1 MKLRKMKHVVTGTL
15 ITSLLF
21 SANSQFKAIAEVK
34 NQNTQNS
41 VEKMLASL
49 TDEQRMALKQLDAS
63 PGFVI
68 SPEINQQSS
77 ELVNVIVEF
86 NDAPAKVEV
95 LKQAVKGKRLSLSSA
110 KTKQN
115 SEHTKFKQ
123 EWNKVKSEN
132 ERKAD
137 KMKDAKI
144 TREYHDA
151 FNGVAMTLPGT
162 TVQQLLSTGV
172 VKRVWQD
179 NKIKL
184 DLPKEADELQTS
196 TPTKVDD
203 SLPQI
208 GVDKLHD
215 ENITGKGVKVGVI
228 DTGIDYNHPD
238 LKDIFKG
245 GYDFVD
251 NDSDPMETT
260 YKDWKASG
268 QPEIS
273 NGSTYYT
280 EHGTHVSGSI
290 GAQKK
295 NNSPS
300 AVMGVA
306 PDVDLY
312 VYRVLGPYGSGSN
325 QAVLAGIDKA
335 VKDGMDV
342 INLSLG
348 SSVNDPLE
356 ATSIAINNAMLSGT
370 VACVAA
376 GNAGPDEKTLGS
388 PGAAALALT
397 VGASDVSQTI
407 PTYNASAGDQKFT
420 NMQLLAQNY
429 SDKLED
435 LQNTTLQLVNVGLG
449 TKADYTNKD
458 VAGKVALIQRGTYTF
473 DEKVQNAK
481 AAGAK
486 AAIVYNNVD
495 GDIPSFI
502 GEGTNYIPSFR
513 ISKADGERLNGQKEI
528 KFETLGS
535 VKTEGDHLA
544 DFSSRGPAEGNN
556 DIKPDVVGP
565 GVSIFSTLPK
575 YINNKSDDANY
586 DMAYGRLSGTSMATP
601 HVAGAAALILQAH
614 PDYTPFE
621 VKEALMNTADK
632 MNGDYSV
639 NAVGAGRIDV
649 YEAVHSDVL
658 LRVIDKTKNIQD
670 GNTVEIDEETGS
682 IAYGTHYLEEGKNI
696 QDSRKV
702 VIENHNKQDLKKF
715 DLSVKLLP
723 SMDEIQ
729 DGEKNGLTVNVPS
742 TVSVEAG
749 KSVEINPTIVVPKTA
764 KTGRYEGYI
773 YFVNPINKDENYQI
787 PFAINV
793 RDSKGF
799 DYMHLSRPMMA
810 NDPEIIHPMSTL
822 YENVYFKLSS
832 PVTTI
837 DVLVKDGET
846 GEPIGLVGTYGGS
859 NLMTGKDYFSE
870 SLFTGVVYP
879 FTNDK
884 KRPISDQKMRLPE
897 GDYIFEMIA
906 HDEQGKSYSKED
918 LVTIDNTPPK
928 VEVDMKPGIYEVN
941 DSMYSTEPGYNGP
954 AIWIHGNI
962 FDSGVD
968 RLKQKGLNV
977 DQSINGALNF
987 EYSLYNYRLLAIDPD
1002 GNFRFPVTKAGVD
1015 GVGYV
1020 DSNLFVFDNG
1030 TAAESYPKGIKNYKF
1045 IKAGTEYAVPTY
1057 NKDKIRLGDEFTM
1070 TLNLNNIK
1078 QLASGEFTLP
1088 FPKDFYTF
1096 QSVKINDSFKKYA
1109 EEKGAKV
1116 NLTPPVLN
1124 TSTVNA
1130 SVKVGASIDQGNLK
1144 IDKNLPFLD
1153 ITLKLTN
1160 DKLYLPEGYGFDVSS
1175 FKYKK
1180 TADATTTNVIRV
1192 YKDKPFYVLPKQST
1206 VNGVMLPEAFLIPG
1220 ANQIN
1225 SKVDYSKLG
1234 AQVYAQDANG
1244 KTYNLSSITK
1254 SSYFT
1259 LDNLPFSNKDYD
1271 IYVKVPGHLTSKV
1284 SAKLFRDFAGELAGA
1299 KKLVEIDKNHAGD
1312 VNGDNVI
1319 DVMDAI
1325 YLQVYWGTN
1334 KRSADINFDGV
1345 VDVKDFAFVEKNYLM
1360 QNTSIDSSV
1369 KPKKKYKSETLE
1381 SVKKDIGI
1389 N

>member
-1 MKLRKMKHVVTGTL
+1 MKKGNLKRVLTGTV
-15 ITSLLF
+15 ITSMLF
-21 SANSQFKAIAEVK
+21 TTGIHYKANAEEKSQNNSK
-34 NQNTQNS
+34 S

-68 SPEINQQSS
+68 SPDINQKTS

-86 NDAPAKVEV
+86 NEAPAKVEV

-110 KTKQN
+110 KTQQ
-115 SEHTKFKQ
+115 SSDHAKFKQ
-123 EWNKVKSEN
+123 EWNKVKSQN

-144 TREYHDA
+144 TREYNDA

-172 VKRVWQD
+172 VKRVWKD
-179 NKIKL
+179 NQVKL
-184 DLPKEADELQTS
+184 DEPKVADEMQTS

-208 GVDKLHD
+208 GADKLHD

-238 LKDIFKG
+238 LKGIFKG

-268 QPEIS
+268 QAETDA

-312 VYRVLGPYGSGSN
+312 VYRVLGPYGSGTN
-325 QAVLAGIDKA
+325 DAVMAGIDKA

-388 PGAAALALT
+388 PGAAALAVT

-407 PTYNASAGDQKFT
+407 PTYNASAGDQNFT

-435 LQNTTLQLVNVGLG
+435 LQNTTLQLVDVGLG

-486 AAIVYNNVD
+486 AVIVYNNVD
-495 GDIPSFI
+495 GNIDAFI

-513 ISKADGERLNGQKEI
+513 ISKADGERLKGQKEI
-528 KFETLGS
+528 TFQSLGS
-535 VKTEGDHLA
+535 LKTEGDHLA
-544 DFSSRGPAEGNN
+544 DFSSRGPAEGND

-565 GVSIFSTLPK
+565 GVSIFSTLPI
-575 YINNKSDDANY
+575 YMNNKNDDTNY
-586 DMAYGRLSGTSMATP
+586 EMAYGRLSGTSMATP

-639 NAVGAGRIDV
+639 NEVGAGRIDV
-649 YEAVHSDVL
+649 YEAVHSDTL
-658 LRVIDKTKNIQD
+658 LKVMDKTKNEVD
-670 GNTVEIDEETGS
+670 GNIVDIDEETGS
-682 IAYGTHYLEEGKNI
+682 IAFGTHYLVYNKKI

-702 VIENHNKQDLKKF
+702 VVENRNKQDLKKF
-715 DLSVKLLP
+715 DISVKLLP
-723 SMDEIQ
+723 AKGEVQ
-729 DGEKNGLTVNVPS
+729 DGTKNGITVDVPS
-742 TVSVEAG
+742 TISVDAG
-749 KSVEINPTIVVPKTA
+749 KSVEINPTINVPKQA
-764 KTGRYEGYI
+764 VTGRYEGYI
-773 YFVNPINKDENYQI
+773 YFVNSNNKEENYQI
-787 PFAINV
+787 PFSINI
-793 RDSKGF
+793 RNSKGF
-799 DYMHLSRPMMA
+799 DYMHVSRPMMSD
-810 NDPEIIHPMSTL
+810 NPENIHPMSEL

-832 PVTTI
+832 PATTI
-837 DVLVKDGET
+837 DVLVKDGNT
-846 GEPIGLVGTYGGS
+846 GEPIGLVGTFDAS
-859 NLMTGKDYFSE
+859 NLLTGKDYYSE
-870 SLFTGVVYP
+870 ALFTGVVYP

-884 KRPISDQKMRLPE
+884 KRPISSQKVRLPE
-897 GDYIFEMIA
+897 GDYTFEMVT
-906 HDEQGKSYSKED
+906 HDDQGKSYSMD
-918 LVTIDNTPPK
+918 SNVTIDNTPPK
-928 VEVDMKPGIYEVN
+928 LEVDMKPGIYEVN
-941 DSMYSTEPGYNGP
+941 DSMYSTEPGYDGP

-962 FDSGVD
+962 FDAGVD

-987 EYSLYNYRLLAIDPD
+987 EYSVYNSRLLSIDPD
-1002 GNFRFPVTKAGVD
+1002 GNFRFPVTKTEVD
-1015 GVGYV
+1015 GVGFV
-1020 DSNLFVFDNG
+1020 DSNLFAFDNG
-1030 TAAESYPKGIKNYKF
+1030 TAAESYPKGIKRYQF
-1045 IKAGTEYAVPTY
+1045 IKAGIEYAVPTY
-1057 NKDKIRLGDEFTM
+1057 NKDKIKLGDEITM

-1088 FPKDFYTF
+1088 FPNNNYSF
-1096 QSVKINDSFKKYA
+1096 QSVKINDAFKKYA

-1116 NLTPPVLN
+1116 NLTAPVL
-1124 TSTVNA
+1124 STG
-1130 SVKVGASIDQGNLK
+1130 SVKVGASIDQGDLT
-1144 IDKNLPFLD
+1144 IDKDLPFLD
-1153 ITLKLTN
+1153 VTLKLTN
-1160 DKLYLPEGYGFDVSS
+1160 DNLYLLEGYGFDVSS

-1180 TADATTTNVIRV
+1180 TANATTTNLIKV
-1192 YKDKPFYVLPKQST
+1192 YKDKPFYVLPKQSM
-1206 VNGVMLPEAFLIPG
+1206 VSGVMSPEAFLKAG
-1220 ANQIN
+1220 ANQID

-1234 AQVYAQDANG
+1234 AKIYAQDANG
-1244 KTYNLSSITK
+1244 KTYDVSSLTK

-1259 LDNLPFSNKDYD
+1259 FNNLPFSDKDYD
-1271 IYVKVPGHLTSKV
+1271 IYVKVPGHFTSKL
-1284 SAKLFRDFAGELAGA
+1284 STKTFRDFDGDLAGA
-1299 KKLVEIDKNHAGD
+1299 QKLVEMDKNSAGD

-1325 YLQVYWGTN
+1325 YIQTYWGTN
-1334 KRSADINFDGV
+1334 KRAADINFDGV
-1345 VDVKDFAFVEKNYLM
+1345 VDAKDFAFVEKNYLM
-1360 QNTSIDSSV
+1360 QNTSIANSLA
-1369 KPKKKYKSETLE
+1369 PKKKYKSQTID
-1381 SVKKDIGI
+1381 SIKKDLGI